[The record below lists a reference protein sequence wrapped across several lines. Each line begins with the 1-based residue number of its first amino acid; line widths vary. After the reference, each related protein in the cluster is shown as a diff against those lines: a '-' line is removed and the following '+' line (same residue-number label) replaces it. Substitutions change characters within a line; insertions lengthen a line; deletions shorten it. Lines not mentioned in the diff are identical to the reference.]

1 MTALRHTRL
10 VGAATLALSA
20 SLVAACGNNGAASS
34 PPVSATSETGTAAG
48 SSPSTGSSAAGGAS
62 TPAAGTGGGSAAGAT
77 QLSMLTG
84 FTGPDEASYQ
94 LLVKAFNASHP
105 AIHVTMDVQP
115 WAAIGQ
121 KLPASWATGQG
132 PDLAT
137 PSSDPG
143 SIFHYITT
151 NSVVALDDAV
161 GVGATAID
169 AAAFPAAVR
178 NAFTVKGKLY
188 AVPANLATLVLYYDK
203 TMFAKAGIT
212 APPATQADFIA
223 DAKKLTLG
231 GGSKPTQY
239 GLSLADNQ
247 TIQMWPILQWMNGG
261 DIIDAKGCSQL
272 SKPASVQALTQW
284 AGLVM
289 NQHISPVG
297 QTGADADTLFSAKK
311 AAMEING
318 PWAAG
323 GFKAAG
329 VDLGI
334 AAIPVGSAG
343 PVTLGSTVP
352 LMIERTTAHKAAAE
366 TFLAW
371 WTGKDAQTM
380 FSKASGFPP
389 ARTDLTSAVAGNAT
403 VVPFAAALPHAKLY
417 LAGQP
422 AAADIDANVYVPFIG
437 KITRG
442 ADVAGAAAAASKQ
455 IDALTGCTTP

>member
-1 MTALRHTRL
+1 MTAPRRRHL
-10 VGAATLALSA
+10 AGAATVALSA
-20 SLVAACGNNGAASS
+20 ALLAACGNNGVAAA
-34 PPVSATSETGTAAG
+34 PATTA
-48 SSPSTGSSAAGGAS
+48 STGNGA
-62 TPAAGTGGGSAAGAT
+62 AAGAAVT

-84 FTGPDEASYQ
+84 FTGPDEASYT

-105 AIHVTMDVQP
+105 TIHVTMDVEP

-143 SIFHYITT
+143 SIFQYIKT
-151 NSVVALDDAV
+151 NSVLPLDSAV
-161 GVGATAID
+161 GAGTTAIN
-169 AAAFPAAVR
+169 ASAFPAAVR
-178 NAFTVKGKLY
+178 SAFTVDGKLY
-188 AVPANLATLVLYYDK
+188 AVPANLATLVLYYNK

-212 APPATQADFIA
+212 APPATQAQFVTDV
-223 DAKKLTLG
+223 KKLTLG
-231 GGSKPTQY
+231 TGAKPTQY

-261 DIIDAKGCSQL
+261 DILDAKGCSQL
-272 SKPASVQALTQW
+272 SKPASVAALTQW
-284 AGLVM
+284 ADLVM
-289 NQHISPVG
+289 TNHISPVG

-318 PWAAG
+318 PWAAS
-323 GFKAAG
+323 GFTGAG

-334 AAIPVGSAG
+334 AQVPVGPAG

-352 LMIERTTAHKAAAE
+352 LMIERTTPHKAAAE

-371 WTGKDAQTM
+371 YTGKAAQTM
-380 FSKASGFPP
+380 FAKASGFPP
-389 ARTDLTSAVAGNAT
+389 ARTDLTAAVAGDAT
-403 VVPFAAALPHAKLY
+403 VVPFAAALPHARLY

-422 AAADIDANVYVPFIG
+422 AATAIDTNVYVPLIG

-442 ADVAGAAAAASKQ
+442 ADVAAAAAVASKQ